1 MEKQPKNGF
10 AALVKSQNVKV
21 EDESETKTQEIKPEA
36 KTESKRQ
43 PSREGTKAYTVH
55 LNKNAHAQ
63 FKMMAIEKDTSMH
76 DLMMDAFNMYFELNN
91 KPPIA

>member
-1 MEKQPKNGF
+1 MGKQPENGF

-21 EDESETKTQEIKPEA
+21 ETEPDTKTTVSEPEA

-43 PSREGTKAYTVH
+43 ASREGKKPYTVH
-55 LNKNAHAQ
+55 LNKDAHAQ
-63 FKMMAIEKDTSMH
+63 FKIMAIEKDKSMH

>member
-1 MEKQPKNGF
+1 MRKQPENGF

-21 EDESETKTQEIKPEA
+21 ETEPESKASETQPEA

-55 LNKNAHAQ
+55 LNKDAHAQ

-76 DLMMDAFNMYFELNN
+76 DLMMDAFNLFFELHN